1 MRATILNSLILC
13 LALVP
18 ANGQQSNESATAK
31 PSSSGMT
38 QELGE
43 AILNELR
50 QIHHLLEQQQT
61 TAQAAPAQETARV
74 SAAGFS
80 IGREDAPLTLVEFA
94 DYQCP
99 FCRQFHTAVYE
110 RLRKEY
116 IDSGKLRFV
125 SRDLPLEIHNNAL
138 GAANAARCAAEQNH
152 FWPMRE
158 TLISHADK
166 LDPKALEGYAHDIGL
181 NVDQFRSCLAS
192 EKYLP
197 SIRADIAEANAMG
210 IMGTP
215 TFILGK
221 ASGGHIEGVKLVGAQ
236 PYEVFAKVLTGR
248 ENR

>member
-1 MRATILNSLILC
+1 MKTIILSSIIVC
-13 LALVP
+13 LTLVP
-18 ANGQQSNESATAK
+18 ASGQQSKKSASVE
-31 PSSSGMT
+31 SSSNGMT

-50 QIHHLLEQQQT
+50 QIHHLLQQQQT
-61 TAQAAPAQETARV
+61 TVQPAPAQETAKV

-99 FCRQFHTAVYE
+99 YCRQFHMVTYE
-110 RLRKEY
+110 RLKKEY
-116 IDSGKLRFV
+116 IDSSKLRFV

-138 GAANAARCAAEQNH
+138 AAANAGRCAAEQNQ

-166 LDPKALEGYAHDIGL
+166 LDSNALEGYAHDIGL
-181 NVDQFRSCLAS
+181 NVDQFRSCVAS

-215 TFILGK
+215 TFVLGK

-236 PYEVFAKVLTGR
+236 PYEVFAKLLSER